1 MEHEERYVVI
11 KLSDIEEALKLG
23 HISSSTVTSLEHIVT
38 LIWFSRAQRG
48 KEDLKTVVVEHDWPE
63 YEEVW
68 RMIENRVEFEAARQ
82 EELDK
87 GYNEAKEHHEI
98 HDEIFLLR
106 GISSYCQGWNK
117 YANEV
122 L

>member
-1 MEHEERYVVI
+1 MEREERYVVI
-11 KLSDIEEALKLG
+11 KLSDIEEGLKLG
-23 HISSSTVTSLEHIVT
+23 HISPSTVTTLEHIVT
-38 LIWFSRAQRG
+38 TVWFSRAQRG
-48 KEDLKTVVVEHDWPE
+48 KEDLKTVVIEHDWPE

-68 RMIENRVEFEAARQ
+68 RTLESRIDFEQARQ

-87 GYNEAKEHHEI
+87 GYQEAKEHHEI
-98 HDEIFLLR
+98 YDEIFKLR

-117 YANEV
+117 YAEEV